1 MEKGIPLNAEK
12 HIPIYKTTK
21 ETTEKLSSAHVILNI
36 YLPCVR
42 KKKSNF
48 FCPLYLLYSCFYV
61 LFFPHFNVIQVLHPQ
76 KGLL

>member
-21 ETTEKLSSAHVILNI
+21 ETTEKLSPAHVNFEH
-36 YLPCVR
+36 LPSMC
-42 KKKSNF
+42 KKKINF
-48 FCPLYLLYSCFYV
+48 LALYIYYTLAFMYY
-61 LFFPHFNVIQVLHPQ
+61 FFPHFNAIQVLHPQ